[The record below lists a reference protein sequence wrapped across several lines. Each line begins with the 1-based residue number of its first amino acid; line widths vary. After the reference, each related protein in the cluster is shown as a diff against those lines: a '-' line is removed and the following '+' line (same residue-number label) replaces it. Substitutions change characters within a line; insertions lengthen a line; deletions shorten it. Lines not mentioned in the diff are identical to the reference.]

1 MARYVREVV
10 LNKPGDFVQFIMDD
24 YLQKNGFIMSGWK
37 GEPAYRTGDAAIE
50 GYKYLKWGYMNGVF
64 HLEAW
69 MKGTFGGEWN
79 LDGFV
84 GTLQKKPYKES
95 LEQLLA
101 VLQQPLPQEG
111 QMPGGYPVPV
121 QTVDNSGAATMALVL
136 GILAS
141 ILGFVIPIVG
151 ILLGCIGF
159 SRGRMGAG
167 SNKAGMATAGRILS
181 VVGIII
187 SIVMWVFNF
196 IVVMGMF

>member
-24 YLQKNGFIMSGWK
+24 YLQKNGFIMSDWK

-167 SNKAGMATAGRILS
+167 SSKAGMATAGRILS

>member
-1 MARYVREVV
+1 MARYVKEMV
-10 LNKPGDFVQFIMDD
+10 LNKPDDFVQFIMNDF
-24 YLQKNGFIMSGWK
+24 LRKNSFVMADWK
-37 GEPAYRTGDAAIE
+37 GEPAYRTGDAMME
-50 GYKYLKWGYMNGVF
+50 GYKYLKWYYSNGVF

-167 SNKAGMATAGRILS
+167 SSKAGMATAGRILS